1 MIPAA
6 TIRGTFST
14 FEDSKQQD
22 LNVKLGHCVDL
33 TLENL
38 ITVEL
43 GGWGTMVK
51 IHCINGSTPSIN
63 TNKDG
68 SFSIVIQPTSVPVR
82 TLESKVMT
90 ELTRKK
96 AMPFLEIAAV
106 TGSGIEE
113 LRKTIQEME
122 NKDYVDVLG
131 DDDDLSTMIVSIGI
145 FSQASI

>member
-22 LNVKLGHCVDL
+22 LNAKLGHCVDL

-51 IHCINGSTPSIN
+51 IHCINGSTPSIT

-68 SFSIVIQPTSVPVR
+68 SVSIVIQPTSVPVR